1 MFSYVLY
8 TIIYLCELGGEK
20 MRKNI
25 RFLIIL
31 LCISIVMTFVGCG
44 SKSSSKSEKKVT
56 LTISAAA
63 SLKDAMGEIKKQYAK
78 EEPNVTINYNF
89 AGSGVLQQQIE
100 QGANVDI
107 FMSAAKK
114 QMDALSQKGLLI
126 ENTKEN
132 LIGNTVVLVVKKDNS
147 GVTDFRDSEAD
158 KIKKIALGE
167 PKTVPCGQYA
177 EEIYTKLNVLD
188 KVKAKAVYGK
198 DVTEVL
204 TWVETGNVDAGVVYA
219 TDAKSSTKV
228 KVAAVATKD
237 MYNTPVVYPAAVIK
251 SSKNVDAAKE
261 FLKYLSQK
269 NSKATFEK
277 YGFDFLLK

>member
-1 MFSYVLY
+1 M
-8 TIIYLCELGGEK
+8 K
-20 MRKNI
+20 KNI
-25 RFLIIL
+25 RFVTIL
-31 LCISIVMTFVGCG
+31 LCILIVMSFLGCG

-100 QGANVDI
+100 QGADVDI
-107 FMSAAKK
+107 FMSAANK
-114 QMDALSQKGLLI
+114 QMDALSQKGLLV

-132 LIGNTVVLVVKKDNS
+132 LLGNTVVLVVKKDNS
-147 GVTDFRDSEAD
+147 RVSDFKDSQTD

-177 EEIYTKLNVLD
+177 EEIYTKLNILS

-219 TDAKSSTKV
+219 TDAKASTKI

-251 SSKNVDAAKE
+251 SSKNQDAAKE
-261 FLKYLSQK
+261 FLEYLSDK
-269 NSKATFEK
+269 KSKATFEK